1 MLEDL
6 GAALTPERRIVVAR
20 ELTKKFETITSLTA
34 ADLSEWI
41 KTHEPRGEY
50 VVLVDEEPMKEETLS
65 VQEEAWLKALAPE
78 LPSSRLAAIAAKLTG
93 RPRQEIYT
101 WLTVMRKTQE
111 TDAAE

>member
-1 MLEDL
+1 M
-6 GAALTPERRIVVAR
+6 
-20 ELTKKFETITSLTA
+20 
-34 ADLSEWI
+34 
-41 KTHEPRGEY
+41 
-50 VVLVDEEPMKEETLS
+50 LVDEEPMKEETLS

-101 WLTVMRKTQE
+101 VMRKAQE